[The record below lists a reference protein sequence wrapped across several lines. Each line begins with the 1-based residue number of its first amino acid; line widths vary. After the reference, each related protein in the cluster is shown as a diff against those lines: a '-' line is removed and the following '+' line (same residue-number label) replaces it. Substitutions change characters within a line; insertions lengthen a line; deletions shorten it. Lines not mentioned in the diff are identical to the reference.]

1 MNILY
6 HHRTQGTGAA
16 GHHIREMVKAF
27 RKHGYSVDILSP
39 PGVENMSEEKTGSQ
53 KKNRYLVPQIIFE
66 LLEIGYNLIDFVRLA
81 RQLKKK
87 KYDFLY
93 ERYSIFNVVGILASR
108 RKGIP
113 IIIEASFTSKTSV
126 YPKRTRILG
135 SLACAVDKFIFNRAE
150 GIVVVSSVLKYSLI
164 KDFKVTEEKIL
175 VLPNAVDTDFFDPSM
190 HNDAIKRAYGFESK
204 QVVGFVGGFYPWH
217 GLDLLIDAAREVIKV
232 LPDTKFFLVG
242 DGPDKKSLEDR
253 VSQSHLK
260 NSVIFTG
267 SVPYAK
273 VAEHIAAFD
282 IGVMPDSNDYG
293 SPIKIF
299 EYMAMGKPVLAP
311 RIGPIEEVIDDGKD
325 GLLFTRHSKEGLSQA
340 IVRILTDRRL
350 YNAIAVN
357 SQKEV
362 IAEHTWFKNAGSILD
377 KWKDHLKTRHEI
389 KFVLQ
394 YFHPEVAST
403 AQLMTELAES
413 LVDKGFKVAALVG
426 QPSYADNDKLARNEV
441 YNGIKIERVS
451 STQFDKN
458 SSLGRLLNWF
468 SFTVLAFLKLLFS
481 KDKTPLFIVS
491 TPPFLF
497 VVGYLL
503 NILQGRRYVC
513 LVYDLYP
520 DIAER
525 LGYIKKNNIIYK
537 IWDRCNKSFFRRAEY
552 IIVPSEAMKD
562 LIDEKVSIPRN
573 DKVKVIYNWA
583 DGSFL
588 KPLDK
593 KDNWFSRKYG
603 FTNKLTVLYAGNIGL
618 FHQLETLIEAADKLR
633 NNKNI
638 QFVFIGEGGKKP
650 RLEAM
655 VREKQLDNVLFL
667 PYQDKSA
674 LPYSLTSSDVSV
686 VSLEKKLD
694 CVAAPCKL
702 YTSMASGQIILG
714 LVDKNSDVAQIV
726 SRGNCGFC
734 CEQDDVDGVV
744 AMLKKLCNDSALTKT
759 IKLNSRKYFEE
770 NFEKDKLIWQYA
782 GVFLKLNKKGEDD
795 DQKNSISDRCGWIY
809 RKSPGEAA

>member
-27 RKHGYSVDILSP
+27 RKHGYAVDILSP
-39 PGVENMSEEKTGSQ
+39 PGVKNLSEENTGSQ
-53 KKNRYLVPQIIFE
+53 KKNRYLIPQIVFE

-81 RQLKKK
+81 SRLKKK
-87 KYDFLY
+87 RYDFIY
-93 ERYSIFNVVGILASR
+93 ERYSIFYIAGILAAQR
-108 RKGIP
+108 TGIP
-113 IIIEASFTSKTSV
+113 IIIEVSFTSKTSV
-126 YPKRTRILG
+126 YPKRTRISS
-135 SLACAVDKFIFNRAE
+135 SLACAVDKFIFNRAC
-150 GIVVVSSVLKYSLI
+150 GIVVVSNVLKDSLI
-164 KDFKVTEEKIL
+164 KDFGVAEEKIL
-175 VLPNAVDTDFFDPSM
+175 VLPNAVDIDLFNPIM
-190 HNDAIKRAYGFESK
+190 HNGAIKSAYRLKSK

-217 GLDLLIDAAREVIKV
+217 GLDLLIDAALEVTKV
-232 LPDTKFFLVG
+232 LPDTKFLLVG
-242 DGPDKKSLEDR
+242 DGPEKKRLENI
-253 VSQSHLK
+253 VAQNHLK
-260 NSVIFTG
+260 DSVIFTG
-267 SVPYAK
+267 SIPYAK
-273 VAEHIAAFD
+273 VAEHISSFD

-299 EYMAMGKPVLAP
+299 EYMAMDKPVLAP

-325 GLLFTRHSKEGLSQA
+325 GLLFTRHSKEELSRA
-340 IVRILTDRRL
+340 IVKILTDKKL
-350 YNAIAVN
+350 YNMIAVN
-357 SQKEV
+357 SKRKV
-362 IAEHTWFKNAGSILD
+362 IAEHTWFKNAGSILN
-377 KWKDHLKTRHEI
+377 KWKNSIKTRYEI

-394 YFHPEVAST
+394 YFYPEVAST

-413 LVDKGFKVAALVG
+413 LVGNSFKVAALIG
-426 QPSYADNDKLARNEV
+426 QPSYAKSDKLTRREV
-441 YNGIKIERVS
+441 YNGINIERVS

-468 SFTVLAFLKLLFS
+468 SFTCLAFLKLFFS
-481 KDKTPLFIVS
+481 KDRTPLFIVS

-503 NILQGRRYVC
+503 NILQGRRYTC

-525 LGYIKKNNIIYK
+525 LGYIKKDSLIYK
-537 IWDRCNKSFFRRAEY
+537 IWDSCNKSFFRRAEY
-552 IIVPSEAMKD
+552 IVVPSEAMKD
-562 LIDEKVSIPRN
+562 LIDKKIGACKN

-583 DGSFL
+583 DGAFL

-593 KDNWFSRKYG
+593 KYNWFSKKYG
-603 FTNKLTVLYAGNIGL
+603 FTDKLTVLYAGNIGL
-618 FHQLETLIEAADKLR
+618 FHELETLIEVADKLR

-650 RLEAM
+650 KLEDM

-667 PYQDKSA
+667 PYQDKSV
-674 LPYSLTSSDVSV
+674 LPYSLTSSDISV

-714 LVDKNSDVAQIV
+714 LVDNNSDVARIV

-734 CEQDDVDGVV
+734 YEQDNVDGIIK
-744 AMLKKLCNDSALTKT
+744 MIEILYKNPELIRNLKA
-759 IKLNSRKYFEE
+759 NSRQCFEA
-770 NFEKDKLIWQYA
+770 NFEKDKMIQQYA
-782 GVFLKLNKKGEDD
+782 DLF
-795 DQKNSISDRCGWIY
+795 
-809 RKSPGEAA
+809 